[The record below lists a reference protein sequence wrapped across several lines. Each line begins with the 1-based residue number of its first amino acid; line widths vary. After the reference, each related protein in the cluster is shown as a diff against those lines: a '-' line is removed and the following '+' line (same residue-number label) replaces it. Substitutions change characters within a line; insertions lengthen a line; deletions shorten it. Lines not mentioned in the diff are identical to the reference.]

1 LAQCQANMAAA
12 GYADGT
18 YNMEQAPYSKKQADG
33 SRAYYDANGKLTGF
47 TGKRIYTVEEARQA
61 VEAAG
66 TDTVNFRI
74 RYK

>member
-1 LAQCQANMAAA
+1 EQCKANMAAA
-12 GYADGT
+12 GYANGT

-47 TGKRIYTVEEARQA
+47 TGKRIYTVEEARA
-61 VEAAG
+61 TVEAAG